1 MLSASLVVV
10 WLVLFTVDA
19 NLDTLC
25 YGMLCYGAFCGR
37 CPFAVF
43 YTYFVILCFPSVRF
57 GLLVALRRL
66 IAFAVLLPALALLC
80 IASVCFAFWFAPLCL
95 VVWFFDFDL
104 HVALLCCNALFVV
117 MHCCTVLCPAL
128 IRFCFWFAP
137 PAKTG
142 QWDNGPTAQRP
153 EGRFH
158 PFN

>member
-80 IASVCFAFWFAPLCL
+80 IASVCLLFGLHLFAWLFGFLILICM
-95 VVWFFDFDL
+95 
-104 HVALLCCNALFVV
+104 LLCFAVMRFSLLCIAAL
-117 MHCCTVLCPAL
+117 CCARL
-128 IRFCFWFAP
+128 
-137 PAKTG
+137 
-142 QWDNGPTAQRP
+142 
-153 EGRFH
+153 
-158 PFN
+158 